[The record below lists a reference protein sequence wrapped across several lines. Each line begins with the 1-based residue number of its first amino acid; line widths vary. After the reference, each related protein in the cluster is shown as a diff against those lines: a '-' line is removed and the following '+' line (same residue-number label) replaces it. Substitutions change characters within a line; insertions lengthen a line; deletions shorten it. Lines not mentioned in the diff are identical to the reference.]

1 MTYEI
6 LCGVHSVLE
15 ALKAQRRSFSRIYI
29 AKERTLSRLNEIL
42 DLAGKK
48 RTEVEFVSIDFLD
61 KMSSGVK
68 HQGIIAKATQFPVR
82 RAESDLK
89 ARKAGIDFK
98 VRKAG
103 IDLEARKE
111 GIDLEARKAGI
122 DLENSE
128 YNTQKKGA
136 KKDKTDIS
144 NGKKEV
150 EHTGHDSKNK
160 FIVVLESIEDPH
172 NLGAIIR
179 TALCAGVDQIVIPKD
194 RSVQPSPAVSR
205 ASAGAMEHADILIVT
220 NIASYLRSIKKN
232 GVWVAGLDAQGDTD
246 LFSSDLTGNIAI
258 VVGGEHQGIRPL
270 VKKECDFLISL
281 PLAQGIT
288 SLNASVACGIA
299 LYEVVRQRGFTI

>member
-15 ALKAQRRSFSRIYI
+15 AIKAGRRSFSGIYI

-42 DLAGKK
+42 DLAGKN
-48 RTEVEFVSIDFLD
+48 RTGVEFVPMDFLD

-68 HQGIIAKATQFPVR
+68 HQGIIAKATPFPV
-82 RAESDLK
+82 SK
-89 ARKAGIDFK
+89 AGTDPKERKAGIDFK
-98 VRKAG
+98 ATKA
-103 IDLEARKE
+103 R
-111 GIDLEARKAGI
+111 I
-122 DLENSE
+122 DLENTAR
-128 YNTQKKGA
+128 N
-136 KKDKTDIS
+136 
-144 NGKKEV
+144 
-150 EHTGHDSKNK
+150 SKNK

-194 RSVQPSPAVSR
+194 RAVQPSPAVSR

-220 NIASYLRSIKKN
+220 NTASYLRSIKKN
-232 GVWVAGLDAQGDTD
+232 GMWVAGLDAQGETP
-246 LFSSDLTGNIAI
+246 LFSADLSGNIAI

-281 PLAQGIT
+281 PLAHGIT

-299 LYEVVRQRGFTI
+299 LYEVVRQRARIS